1 MKPTFEKI
9 VEEIFA
15 PKFDCEIDLL
25 KGDKEVTVE
34 TAIRAIDRNI
44 KAVKNKLAKEYPN
57 VNMKAA
63 LFAHDSGY
71 IIMFITVSIKNMPYY
86 YSSRWDI
93 SSEDGKPHDVMKQY
107 KPKK

>member
-15 PKFDCEIDLL
+15 PKFDCEIKLC
-25 KGDKEVTVE
+25 KGDTEITVDS
-34 TAIRAIDRNI
+34 AVRAIDRNI
-44 KAVKNKLAKEYPN
+44 KAAKNLLAKKYPKI
-57 VNMKAA
+57 NMKAA
-63 LFAHDSGY
+63 LFSQMNGY
-71 IIMFITVSIKNMPYY
+71 IIMFITVAISNMPYY

-93 SSEDGKPHDVMKQY
+93 FTEDGKPHDTMKQY